1 MNVRHAA
8 ELALVLRRTLGEN
21 VTLRS
26 VGALDRAAGARLETL
41 GGGALGLHLRHLPFP
56 LLFTGK

>member
-8 ELALVLRRTLGEN
+8 EVTLVLGRTLGEN
-21 VTLRS
+21 VTFRS

-41 GGGALGLHLRHLPFP
+41 GGGALGLHLRHLPVTSIF
-56 LLFTGK
+56 G

>member
-8 ELALVLRRTLGEN
+8 ELTLVLGRTLGEN
-21 VTLRS
+21 VTLRG

-41 GGGALGLHLRHLPFP
+41 GGGALVMKTESSERRP
-56 LLFTGK
+56 LG